1 MQIQDLRQQKLLN
14 YCVKFAD
21 MTDPKELWRQTLIS
35 SNSSIEIAV
44 KVLNDVSLKI
54 VIVTDLNGEM
64 VGTISDGDIRRG
76 LLKGLDL
83 ASPIDEIIHHDALIV
98 PPELG
103 RDSVIQLM
111 KANKIHQIPI
121 VDSKKRVIGLHLWD
135 EVGKNTVRSNMMV
148 IMAGGKGTRLHPETQ
163 NCPKPMLRLA
173 GKPILEHIIDRAKIE
188 GFSHFVLA
196 IHHLGHMIEEYFGDG
211 KRFGIQIEYLREET
225 PLGTAGGLKLLSP
238 MPDSAIVVTNGDVV
252 SDIHYGELLDFHY
265 RHNAT
270 ATMAVRSYE
279 WQNPFGVV
287 ETQGIEITGYEE
299 KPIYRSHINAGVY
312 VIETRAIE
320 LLSQSISSDMPQLF
334 ELIQKN
340 NEKVI
345 AYPIHEQWLDIG
357 RPEELLKANKVVR

>member
-1 MQIQDLRQQKLLN
+1 MN

-21 MTDPKELWRQTLIS
+21 MTDPKELWRQTLIL
-35 SNSSIEIAV
+35 SNSSIEMAV
-44 KVLNDVSLKI
+44 KVLNDTSLKI
-54 VIVTDLNGEM
+54 VIVTNLDGEM

-83 ASPIDEIIHHDALIV
+83 ASPINEIIHHDSLVV

-135 EVGKNTVRSNMMV
+135 EVGKNTARSNMMV

-163 NCPKPMLRLA
+163 NCPKPMLRVA

-211 KRFGIQIEYLREET
+211 KRFGVEIGYLREET

-265 RHNAT
+265 RHNAA
-270 ATMAVRSYE
+270 ATMAVRSHE

-287 ETQGIEITGYEE
+287 ETQGIDITGYEE

-312 VIETRAIE
+312 VIETWAIE
-320 LLSQSISSDMPQLF
+320 LLTQSISCDMPQLF